1 MDRLPHVRLKFQF
14 LFKGDLVTI
23 TRVGTNEKYS
33 SGWEGI
39 FGGKT
44 SKKVAK
50 ASPVAAKPTEK
61 KAVKKSA
68 AVKAAPKKAAKK
80 AAKKTAKKK

>member
-44 SKKVAK
+44 SKAGAK
-50 ASPVAAKPTEK
+50 ASPV
-61 KAVKKSA
+61 VKKSA

-80 AAKKTAKKK
+80 AVKKAAKKK